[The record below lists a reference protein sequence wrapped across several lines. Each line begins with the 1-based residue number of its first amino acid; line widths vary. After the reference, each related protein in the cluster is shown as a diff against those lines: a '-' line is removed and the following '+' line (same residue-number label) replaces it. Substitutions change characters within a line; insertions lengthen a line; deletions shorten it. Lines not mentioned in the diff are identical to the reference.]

1 MRRLRRIS
9 KEVQSTGAS
18 PTARSRTA
26 GPGPPPTRR
35 LPGRP
40 TVQGVGSG
48 AQTCSFDVTVPIA
61 VPQKD
66 GTTKKHLLNAPIV
79 EGAGSELPG
88 LPGLKSLETSRAVL
102 DTGRRMLIFPGP
114 GPIEYQLPPG
124 SIEIPLEK
132 APFGPFWL

>member
-1 MRRLRRIS
+1 MD
-9 KEVQSTGAS
+9 QFNGAS
-18 PTARSRTA
+18 LARKLTKRA
-26 GPGPPPTRR
+26 MECGH
-35 LPGRP
+35 RP
-40 TVQGVGSG
+40 QQNTMSHPLTVQGVGNG
-48 AQTCSFDVTVPIA
+48 AQSCSYDVTVPIA

-88 LPGLKSLETSRAVL
+88 LLGLKSLETSRAVL

-132 APFGPFWL
+132 APSGHFGYDY